1 MVEFNPP
8 SWRKAGVAVSDA
20 GDDISSRVRSRLS
33 GLQNTGADG
42 GISMI
47 DGLIAGV
54 LPAVMEAVD
63 ATLAGIS
70 TGLGQEGEALV
81 ATGDA
86 YAEVE
91 DAATEI
97 GDFMEGEY

>member
-1 MVEFNPP
+1 
-8 SWRKAGVAVSDA
+8 VAQGRRGRRDA
-20 GDDISSRVRSRLS
+20 GDDIATRVRSSLA
-33 GLQNTGADG
+33 GLQNTGAEG
-42 GISMI
+42 GIAMI

-63 ATLAGIS
+63 ATLEGIS
-70 TGLGQEGEALV
+70 QGLRDEGEALI

-97 GDFMEGEY
+97 GNFMEGEY